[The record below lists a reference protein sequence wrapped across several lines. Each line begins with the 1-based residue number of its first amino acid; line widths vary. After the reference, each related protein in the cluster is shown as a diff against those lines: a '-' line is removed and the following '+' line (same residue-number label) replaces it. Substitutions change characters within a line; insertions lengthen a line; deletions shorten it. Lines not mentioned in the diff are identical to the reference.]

1 MWKWQIPQHAFR
13 RSRCPFPQV
22 GEINVYPSKMSGSCI
37 YEFIVRS
44 VRIEFEHPCPCRSY
58 PFSRHGDEMEDES
71 LEPSVGSDAP
81 EGSRE
86 SSHHGCEEVLE
97 GVYRQGYT
105 RLMAG
110 VSHTHTILKG
120 MVCVWYVYGMC
131 MVCVWYVYG

>member
-1 MWKWQIPQHAFR
+1 MLKWQIAPNAILW
-13 RSRCPFPQV
+13 SRCPFPQF
-22 GEINVYPSKMSGSCI
+22 GRINGYSSKMSGSCI

-86 SSHHGCEEVLE
+86 SSHHGCEEVLADGHE
-97 GVYRQGYT
+97 K
-105 RLMAG
+105 
-110 VSHTHTILKG
+110 LK
-120 MVCVWYVYGMC
+120 
-131 MVCVWYVYG
+131 